1 MDKNEI
7 VRKYKWFRVLRGI
20 PERFFYMLFCFI
32 IPVCISIFMFI
43 IDYFLDLDL
52 HMMVLEIPYIVTLF
66 IIFFWELK
74 NKETIENFIISLS
87 NHVTFTHHFEKKW
100 GMTEEEIKEFISKRN
115 FLGRNPV
122 KYVFPFIRELCKLNK
137 GAKDVQEALLSD
149 FLSKK
154 EIEII
159 FDDFQ
164 KLGSLEDAILYWL
177 KRSGPE
183 RLSFMHFLFKLAI
196 VQDGIHN
203 DEWNMLMNLTWQLR
217 FSYYYREDFRYR
229 YFSLRT
235 EFYDYER
242 KSSTSTE
249 DHSAS
254 TNNSSSSLK
263 PYFTILGLEETASDE
278 EIKRAY
284 RNLVLQHHPDMPKN
298 ADRIKE
304 CEAMMAKINEAY
316 EKLNR
321 YSSLRTE
328 FYDYERKSS
337 TSTEDNSASTNNS
350 SSSLKP
356 YFTILGLEETASDE
370 EIKRAYRNLV
380 LQHHPDMPKNADRIK
395 ECEAM
400 MAKINEAYEKL
411 RG

>member
-7 VRKYKWFRVLRGI
+7 VRKYKWFRVLRVILRGI
-20 PERFFYMLFCFI
+20 NVVLL
-32 IPVCISIFMFI
+32 VVIFLI
-43 IDYFLDLDL
+43 TL
-52 HMMVLEIPYIVTLF
+52 LF
-66 IIFFWELK
+66 IPFFIPFFLYCDDNLVTFEIIYFFVVLLLLELK
-74 NKETIENFIISLS
+74 LEKIRQFFNLLDR
-87 NHVTFTHHFEKKW
+87 FTHHFEKKW
-100 GMTEEEIKEFISKRN
+100 GMTEKEIKRFISNRE

-137 GAKDVQEALLSD
+137 GAREEQKTILSD
-149 FLSKK
+149 VLGEE

-159 FDDFQ
+159 FDDFR
-164 KLGSLEDAILYWL
+164 KLGSLEDAVLYWL
-177 KRSGPE
+177 KRSGRE

-249 DHSAS
+249 D
-254 TNNSSSSLK
+254 
-263 PYFTILGLEETASDE
+263 
-278 EIKRAY
+278 
-284 RNLVLQHHPDMPKN
+284 
-298 ADRIKE
+298 
-304 CEAMMAKINEAY
+304 
-316 EKLNR
+316 
-321 YSSLRTE
+321 
-328 FYDYERKSS
+328 
-337 TSTEDNSASTNNS
+337 NSASTNNS

-356 YFTILGLEETASDE
+356 YFTLLGLEETASDE
-370 EIKRAYRNLV
+370 EIKRAYHNLA

>member
-1 MDKNEI
+1 
-7 VRKYKWFRVLRGI
+7 
-20 PERFFYMLFCFI
+20 
-32 IPVCISIFMFI
+32 
-43 IDYFLDLDL
+43 
-52 HMMVLEIPYIVTLF
+52 
-66 IIFFWELK
+66 
-74 NKETIENFIISLS
+74 
-87 NHVTFTHHFEKKW
+87 
-100 GMTEEEIKEFISKRN
+100 MTEKEIKEFISKQEEQEALRRKEQVERRKEQEAFWRKEQEEQEEQEALRRKKRE
-115 FLGRNPV
+115 FLGRNPA

-137 GAKDVQEALLSD
+137 GAREEQKTILSD
-149 FLSKK
+149 VLGEE

-159 FDDFQ
+159 FDDFR
-164 KLGSLEDAILYWL
+164 KLGSLEDAVLYWL
-177 KRSGPE
+177 KRSGRE

-203 DEWNMLMNLTWQLR
+203 DEWNMLMNLIWQLR
-217 FSYYYREDFRYR
+217 FNKFYCEAFRYR

-263 PYFTILGLEETASDE
+263 PYFTLLGLEETASDE

-284 RNLVLQHHPDMPKN
+284 HKLALQHHPDM
-298 ADRIKE
+298 
-304 CEAMMAKINEAY
+304 
-316 EKLNR
+316 
-321 YSSLRTE
+321 
-328 FYDYERKSS
+328 
-337 TSTEDNSASTNNS
+337 
-350 SSSLKP
+350 
-356 YFTILGLEETASDE
+356 
-370 EIKRAYRNLV
+370 
-380 LQHHPDMPKNADRIK
+380 QKNADRIK

>member
-7 VRKYKWFRVLRGI
+7 VRRYKRLK
-20 PERFFYMLFCFI
+20 MLYLLPVPLFLIFLIAFVIYELLYRSNLYCLDDIMLPVI
-32 IPVCISIFMFI
+32 IFPFLYFMI
-43 IDYFLDLDL
+43 LPFLG
-52 HMMVLEIPYIVTLF
+52 LF
-66 IIFFWELK
+66 IGFLIFIL
-74 NKETIENFIISLS
+74 
-87 NHVTFTHHFEKKW
+87 EKKC
-100 GMTEEEIKEFISKRN
+100 GMTEKEIKEVVSMQNKKRE

-122 KYVFPFIRELCKLNK
+122 KYAFPFIREICKLNK
-137 GAKDVQEALLSD
+137 GAKEVQEAILSD

-159 FDDFQ
+159 FDDFR
-164 KLGSLEDAILYWL
+164 KLGSLEDAILCWRE
-177 KRSGPE
+177 RSLPE
-183 RLSFMHFLFKLAI
+183 RLSFMRFLFKLAI
-196 VQDGIHN
+196 LHDGIHN
-203 DEWNMLMNLTWQLR
+203 DEWNMLMNLIWQLR
-217 FSYYYREDFRYR
+217 FSNYYREDFRYR

-249 DHSAS
+249 D
-254 TNNSSSSLK
+254 
-263 PYFTILGLEETASDE
+263 
-278 EIKRAY
+278 
-284 RNLVLQHHPDMPKN
+284 
-298 ADRIKE
+298 
-304 CEAMMAKINEAY
+304 
-316 EKLNR
+316 
-321 YSSLRTE
+321 
-328 FYDYERKSS
+328 
-337 TSTEDNSASTNNS
+337 NSASTNNR

-411 RG
+411 RDR

>member
-20 PERFFYMLFCFI
+20 PEMFFYMLFCFI
-32 IPVCISIFMFI
+32 IPVCISIFMVI
-43 IDYFLDLDL
+43 IDYFLDLHL
-52 HMMVLEIPYIVTLF
+52 HMMALEIPYIVTLG
-66 IIFFWELK
+66 IIIFWELK

-100 GMTEEEIKEFISKRN
+100 GMTEKEIKEFISKQEEQKALRRKKREI
-115 FLGRNPV
+115 LGWNPV
-122 KYVFPFIRELCKLNK
+122 KYAFPFIREICKLNK
-137 GAKDVQEALLSD
+137 GAKEAQKAILSD
-149 FLSKK
+149 FLSK
-154 EIEII
+154 EEVEII
-159 FDDFQ
+159 FDDFR
-164 KLGSLEDAILYWL
+164 KLGSLEDAILCWRE
-177 KRSGPE
+177 RSLPE
-183 RLSFMHFLFKLAI
+183 RLSFMRFLFKLAI
-196 VQDGIHN
+196 LQDGIHN
-203 DEWNMLMNLTWQLR
+203 DEWNMLMNLIWQLR
-217 FSYYYREDFRYR
+217 FNKFYCEEFRYR

-263 PYFTILGLEETASDE
+263 PYFTLLGLEETASDE

-284 RNLVLQHHPDMPKN
+284 H
-298 ADRIKE
+298 
-304 CEAMMAKINEAY
+304 
-316 EKLNR
+316 KL
-321 YSSLRTE
+321 
-328 FYDYERKSS
+328 
-337 TSTEDNSASTNNS
+337 A
-350 SSSLKP
+350 
-356 YFTILGLEETASDE
+356 
-370 EIKRAYRNLV
+370 